1 MPNTQFICLQRCM
14 KTFINTELYLISLVN
29 SSTLTNNNDS
39 KINYIDN
46 SNNKEN
52 RIYREEFTRKK
63 V

>member
-14 KTFINTELYLISLVN
+14 KTFISTELYLISLVN

>member
-14 KTFINTELYLISLVN
+14 KTFISTELYLISLVN

-46 SNNKEN
+46 SNNKDN